1 MKERLHIPAI
11 TTLSSADATAIR
23 QITLSL
29 VEAIEDI
36 KKDVAALMIPGS
48 DVRGLKSGEY
58 TNQRNNR

>member
-1 MKERLHIPAI
+1 MKESLHIPAI
-11 TTLSSADATAIR
+11 TALSSVDATAIR

-36 KKDVAALMIPGS
+36 KKEVET
-48 DVRGLKSGEY
+48 LKSRPQVSSY